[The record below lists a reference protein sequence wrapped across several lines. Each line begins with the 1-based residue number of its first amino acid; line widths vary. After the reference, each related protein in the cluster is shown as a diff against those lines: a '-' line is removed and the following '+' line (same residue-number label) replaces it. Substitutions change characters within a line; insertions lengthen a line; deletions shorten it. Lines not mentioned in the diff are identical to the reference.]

1 MKKITVV
8 GSLNMDLVVDVK
20 DMPHKGET
28 ILADQYEMIPG
39 GKGAN
44 QAYAV
49 GMLGGQVTMLGAIGN
64 DDYGK
69 KLCRSLQSAGVC
81 IDHLKVTE
89 NLGTGTAIIIVNEQG
104 ENSII
109 VIQGANKAVD
119 TVYIDEN
126 MEVIRNSDI
135 IILQLEIPLETVIY
149 TAKKAKELNKMVILD
164 PAPARYDLPD
174 ELFKYVDLIKPNET
188 ELGILLGDRNAKED
202 LYGSSEKIKK
212 KGAKNVLV
220 TLGRYGSY
228 LNDLDGN
235 TYRFY
240 SQDVPVVDTTAAG
253 DSFIAAV
260 AVGLAKGWN
269 ILSSIKFAD
278 KVATVVVTRKGAQ
291 SSIPSLQE
299 VKGYLSQ
306 E

>member
-1 MKKITVV
+1 
-8 GSLNMDLVVDVK
+8 MDLVVDAK
-20 DMPHKGET
+20 ICPIGQT
-28 ILADQYEMIPG
+28 ITDQYEMIPG
-39 GKGAN
+39 GKGTN

-188 ELGILLGDRNAKED
+188 ELGILLGDRKAKED
-202 LYGSSEKIKK
+202 LYGSRLDKRK
-212 KGAKNVLV
+212 AKNVL
-220 TLGRYGSY
+220 LH
-228 LNDLDGN
+228 L
-235 TYRFY
+235 
-240 SQDVPVVDTTAAG
+240 
-253 DSFIAAV
+253 
-260 AVGLAKGWN
+260 
-269 ILSSIKFAD
+269 
-278 KVATVVVTRKGAQ
+278 
-291 SSIPSLQE
+291 
-299 VKGYLSQ
+299 
-306 E
+306 

>member
-1 MKKITVV
+1 M
-8 GSLNMDLVVDVK
+8 
-20 DMPHKGET
+20 
-28 ILADQYEMIPG
+28 
-39 GKGAN
+39 
-44 QAYAV
+44 AV

-69 KLCRSLQSAGVC
+69 TMPKSTKCWSMH
-81 IDHLKVTE
+81 DHLKVTE

-240 SQDVPVVDTTAAG
+240 SQDVPVVDTTH
-253 DSFIAAV
+253 
-260 AVGLAKGWN
+260 W
-269 ILSSIKFAD
+269 
-278 KVATVVVTRKGAQ
+278 R
-291 SSIPSLQE
+291 
-299 VKGYLSQ
+299 
-306 E
+306 